1 MKNETERIKI
11 LKILSFSGIG
21 LMFAIT
27 LIAAFLETFESVAVT
42 VALLVTIGMIILI
55 KNIFGMFENKF
66 RSIEEIIG
74 RVSGYAEVKYNK
86 KDETA
91 FVSAKFTPITGIEVA
106 SEIVDDIEYKKIM
119 TELIA
124 SPSDAGSD
132 IYMAA
137 RPEGWVRVATFEN
150 EYYEF
155 TMISDVSEY
164 VSCRNIIKSLKYY
177 DSDTGML
184 CRDAFIAKV
193 RSVTENNRGVIG
205 LISIVINGV
214 DKVSSFK
221 GTSAAD
227 KVITKAASQIKR
239 FENPHNAFAG
249 RTSTNEFCLLLTD
262 TYDEGCQKYANKLY
276 NSLAETLGSIAN
288 SEYIHVYCGF
298 ALFNDRESDAGE
310 MIAAAEYAAFEAE
323 TSGVSV
329 PVRFDAAKYAMRA
342 QDFEKIQVFNIVT
355 SENRIDYY
363 FQPIVDARTGEIFGY
378 EALMRPRE
386 INGIRLNPIETID
399 IAKKQNML
407 GRIEYL
413 TLNNLFAYLSDN
425 LNLFSGK
432 RMFINTIPNC
442 FISDEEYNDLFE
454 KYSYVFE
461 KIVIEITEGSQ
472 ITSDSVE
479 LMRKRYSSKHA
490 LFAID
495 DYGSGYANESTLLS
509 IQPDIIKIDRS
520 IISAID
526 TDSQKRH
533 LVSNMINFARH
544 HGIKTLTE
552 GIETRGELETVITLG
567 IDYVQGYYTGRPN
580 PVILPDIAPDTKNEL
595 LDINLKN
602 VSYRKKVYIV
612 ENDAALDL
620 ETLAVQ
626 GYTDII
632 LAAPVI
638 NLKGMPARSVNMRL
652 ICEDSYK
659 GVLKINNVNIFGLEG
674 PVLTLGKNC
683 DVALEIIGE
692 NTFSYEGIRV
702 PETSSFTLKGDGKL
716 RIDVSSDDGTVLG
729 GNYFQDYGK
738 IRLEHTGKL
747 DISVETSNIVGI
759 GGSVGTEN
767 SLIEIVS
774 GKLTTELRGVN
785 IITIGS
791 VSGVA
796 DINLSGGDIYLENAG
811 RSVVGIGSIS
821 GTTNITAVTDISNT
835 CSGNRCC
842 AIGTLDGGNGSVTLD
857 KARFALTVNAK
868 EAAAVGAVGGNV
880 DVTLN
885 SGEYIIR
892 CEGNDVTGVG
902 DRTGSGNVTV
912 NSGNM
917 KLYTAASVELG
928 IGTNGGKAIISQ
940 LDVVYD
946 GRGKINAT
954 APDGST
960 LDIVEIGENLVEL
973 HCKAV

>member
-1 MKNETERIKI
+1 MKDENKRIKT
-11 LKILSFSGIG
+11 LKILSFTGIA
-21 LMFAIT
+21 LMFAAA
-27 LIAAFLETFESVAVT
+27 LAAAFLESFESVAIT
-42 VALLVTIGMIILI
+42 VAVLLTIGMVIIVR
-55 KNIFGMFENKF
+55 NIFMVFENKF
-66 RSIEEIIG
+66 RSIEEIID
-74 RVSGYAEVKYNK
+74 RIAGYAEVKYNK

-91 FVSAKFTPITGIEVA
+91 FISAKFTSITGIEVA
-106 SEIVDDIEYKKIM
+106 SQIIDDVEYKKIM
-119 TELIA
+119 TELV
-124 SPSDAGSD
+124 SCPSDAGSD

-137 RPEGWVRVATFEN
+137 RPESWVRITTFEN
-150 EYYEF
+150 DYYEF
-155 TMISDVSEY
+155 TMVADVSEY

-193 RSVTENNRGVIG
+193 RSVTENNRGTLG
-205 LISIVINGV
+205 LISIVISGV

-227 KVITKAASQIKR
+227 KVVTKAAAQIKR
-239 FENPHNAFAG
+239 FENPHNAFVG

-276 NSLAETLGSIAN
+276 KSLTEVLGEMPN
-288 SEYIHVYCGF
+288 SEYVHVYCGF
-298 ALFNDRESDAGE
+298 ALINDRDSDAGE
-310 MIAAAEYAAFEAE
+310 MIAAAEYAAFEAK
-323 TSGVSV
+323 TSGTFS
-329 PVRFDAAKYAMRA
+329 PVRFDSAKYAMRA
-342 QDFEKIQVFNIVT
+342 QDFEKIQVFNVVT
-355 SENRIDYY
+355 AENRIDYH

-386 INGIRLNPIETID
+386 INGIRLNPIETIN
-399 IAKKQNML
+399 IAKEQNML
-407 GRIEYL
+407 DRIEYL
-413 TLNNLFAYLSDN
+413 TLRNLFAYLSEN
-425 LNLFSGK
+425 AALFNGK
-432 RMFINTIPNC
+432 RLFINTIPNC
-442 FISDEEYNDLFE
+442 FISDKDYDELFGQ
-454 KYSYVFE
+454 YSHIFE

-472 ITSDSVE
+472 ITPDSVE

-490 LFAID
+490 LFALD

-520 IISAID
+520 IITDID

-533 LVSNMINFARH
+533 LVANMINFAKR
-544 HGIKTLTE
+544 HGIRTLTE
-552 GIETRGELETVITLG
+552 GIETRGELETVISLG
-567 IDYVQGYYTGRPN
+567 IDYVQGYYTGRPT
-580 PVILPDIAPDTKNEL
+580 PVVLPDIAPDTKNEL

-602 VSYRKKVYIV
+602 ASYKKKVFV
-612 ENDAALDL
+612 AENDNALDL
-620 ETLAVQ
+620 ENLAVQ
-626 GYTDII
+626 GYTDVI
-632 LAAPVI
+632 LGSPIV
-638 NLKGMPARSVNMRL
+638 NLKGMPSRSVTMRL
-652 ICEDSYK
+652 ICEDGYK
-659 GVLKINNVNIFGLEG
+659 GVMKINNTNIFGLEG

-683 DVALEIIGE
+683 DVTLEMIGE

-747 DISVETSNIVGI
+747 DIYVETSNIVGI

-767 SLIEIVS
+767 SLIEIIS
-774 GKLTTELRGVN
+774 GKLSTELRGVN
-785 IITIGS
+785 IIAIGS
-791 VSGVA
+791 VSGIA
-796 DINLSGGDIYLENAG
+796 DINISGGDIFLENAG

-821 GTTNITAVTDISNT
+821 GTANVTATTDISNT

-842 AIGTLDGGNGSVTLD
+842 AIGTLDGGNGSATLEN
-857 KARFALTVNAK
+857 ARFALTVNAK

-885 SGEYIIR
+885 NGEYIIR

-902 DRTGSGNVTV
+902 DRTGSGNVSI
-912 NSGNM
+912 NGSNM
-917 KLYTAASVELG
+917 KLYTAASMELG
-928 IGTNGGKAIISQ
+928 IGTNGGKAVISQ

-954 APDGST
+954 APDGSP
-960 LDIVEIGENLVEL
+960 LDIVEVGENLVEL